1 MKAYLENNVLIIED
15 ETEFYK
21 EIINSVNGSVY
32 LMKVDENGSTLPVWM
47 NSQYSKITGYSFDDR
62 QKIGFNYK
70 DDELYHPD
78 DVGIIR
84 DGIKKIM
91 KDRTEGYAGMFRI
104 KSKEGGWKWVLSSA
118 RVLTING
125 DPGFLLSMMVD
136 LTEDMTKFHILTE
149 RYTKEI
155 KQLKNEITIN
165 KLTKTE
171 KEIIRELVSGKSTKQ
186 IADQRSRSYETINNH
201 KRNIF
206 EKLNINKISEMVNFA
221 VESGLN

>member
-1 MKAYLENNVLIIED
+1 MKAYLENDVLIIED

-21 EIINSVNGSVY
+21 EIMNSVNGSVH

-62 QKIGFNYK
+62 QKIGFYYK

-78 DVGIIR
+78 DIGIIR
-84 DGIKKIM
+84 DGIKQIM

-125 DPGFLLSMMVD
+125 DPGFLLNLMVD
-136 LTEDMTKFHILTE
+136 VTEDMTRFHILTE

-155 KQLKNEITIN
+155 KQLKNEIIIN

-171 KEIIRELVSGKSTKQ
+171 KEITKELVSGKSTRQ
-186 IADQRSRSYETINNH
+186 IAEQRNRSYETINNH

-206 EKLNINKISEMVNFA
+206 NKLDINKISELVNFA

>member
-1 MKAYLENNVLIIED
+1 MKVHLENNVLIIED

-21 EIINSVNGSVY
+21 EIINSVNGSIH
-32 LMKVDENGSTLPVWM
+32 LMKIDENGSTLPVWM
-47 NSQYSKITGYSFDDR
+47 NSQYSRITGYSFEDR

-78 DVGIIR
+78 DIGIIR
-84 DGIKKIM
+84 DGIKKIL

-104 KSKEGGWKWVLSSA
+104 KSKEGRWKWVLSSA

-125 DPGFLLSMMVD
+125 DPGFLLNLMVD
-136 LTEDMTKFHILTE
+136 VTEDMTKFHILTE

-155 KQLKNEITIN
+155 KQLKNEIIIN

-171 KEIIRELVSGKSTKQ
+171 KEIIKELVSGKSTKQ
-186 IADQRSRSYETINNH
+186 IAEQRSRSYETINNH

-206 EKLNINKISEMVNFA
+206 KKLGINKISELVTFA
-221 VESGLN
+221 IESGLN

>member
-1 MKAYLENNVLIIED
+1 MKAYLENDVLIIED

-21 EIINSVNGSVY
+21 EIINSVNGSVH

-47 NSQYSKITGYSFDDR
+47 NSQYSKIMGYSFDDR

-78 DVGIIR
+78 DIGIIR
-84 DGIKKIM
+84 DGIKKLL

-104 KSKEGGWKWVLSSA
+104 KSKEGRWKWVLSSTRA
-118 RVLTING
+118 LTING
-125 DPGFLLSMMVD
+125 DPNFLISMMVD
-136 LTEDMTKFHILTE
+136 ATEDMTKFHILTE

-186 IADQRSRSYETINNH
+186 IAEQRSRSYETINNH

-206 EKLNINKISEMVNFA
+206 KKLSINKISELVNFA

>member
-1 MKAYLENNVLIIED
+1 MKAYIENNVLIIED

-21 EIINSVNGSVY
+21 EIINSVNGSVH

-47 NSQYSKITGYSFDDR
+47 NSQYSKIMGYSFDDR

-78 DVGIIR
+78 DIGIIR

-104 KSKEGGWKWVLSSA
+104 KSKEGRWKWVLSSA

-125 DPGFLLSMMVD
+125 DPGFLLNLMVD
-136 LTEDMTKFHILTE
+136 VTEDMTKFHILTE

-155 KQLKNEITIN
+155 KQLKNEIIIN

-171 KEIIRELVSGKSTKQ
+171 KEIIKELVSGKSTRQ
-186 IADQRSRSYETINNH
+186 IAEQRNRSYETINNH

-206 EKLNINKISEMVNFA
+206 RKLGFCKISELVNFA
-221 VESGLN
+221 IESGLN

>member
-21 EIINSVNGSVY
+21 EIINSVNGSVH

-47 NSQYSKITGYSFDDR
+47 NSQYSRIMGYSFEDR

-70 DDELYHPD
+70 NDELYHPD
-78 DVGIIR
+78 DIEIIR
-84 DGIKKIM
+84 DGVKELIRN
-91 KDRTEGYAGMFRI
+91 RTESYAGMFRI
-104 KSKEGGWKWVLSSA
+104 KSKEGGWKWVLSSTKA
-118 RVLTING
+118 LTING
-125 DPGFLLSMMVD
+125 DPCFLLSLMVD
-136 LTEDMTKFHILTE
+136 ATEDMTRFHILTE
-149 RYTKEI
+149 KYTKEI
-155 KQLKNEITIN
+155 KQLKNKIIIN

-186 IADQRSRSYETINNH
+186 IAEQRSRSYETVNNH

-206 EKLNINKISEMVNFA
+206 KKLKINKISELVSFA
-221 VESGLN
+221 IESGLN

>member
-1 MKAYLENNVLIIED
+1 MKAYIENNVLIIED

-21 EIINSVNGSVY
+21 EIINSVNGSIH
-32 LMKVDENGSTLPVWM
+32 LMKVNENGSTLPVWM
-47 NSQYSKITGYSFDDR
+47 NSQYSRIMGYSFDDR

-104 KSKEGGWKWVLSSA
+104 KSKEGRWKWVLSSA

-125 DPGFLLSMMVD
+125 DPGFLLNLMVD
-136 LTEDMTKFHILTE
+136 VTEDMTKFHILTE

-155 KQLKNEITIN
+155 KRLKNEIIIN

-171 KEIIRELVSGKSTKQ
+171 KEIIRELVSGKSTRQ

-206 EKLNINKISEMVNFA
+206 GKLNIHKISELANFA